1 MKSLMVNENFR
12 MALASVRS
20 SRFRSFL
27 TLLGIIVG
35 VVSVVTIFS
44 LGEGVKRQVVGEA
57 HRLGGD
63 IITIRPGAA
72 LPGTSSPL
80 SSIGVSSISG
90 TGALNEHDVDA
101 VKKVQN
107 VDAVVPLSIVSGV
120 PSHEGRSYDG
130 GVIIGTTSKMP
141 QVTGVKV
148 EFGVFFDDDETTR
161 KAAIIG
167 PKVAEQL
174 FQENIPIGKSMKI
187 RDQDFTVRGI
197 LEKTETGPLGTE
209 ADFNNAIIIPYQ
221 TGKILTG
228 NNVNIYEILTK
239 TSAPGLAGTVTNE
252 INNTLRD
259 QHGGQQDFS
268 VTKSGDN
275 VLLANSV
282 VKLITGLTGAVA
294 IVSMFIGGISIMNIM
309 LVSVTER
316 TREIGIRKAV
326 GATNRQIRT
335 QFLMEAV
342 VLSLWG
348 AGIGLIC
355 AAAINIVIRV
365 TTNFQPV
372 ITWQPVVASVLVAV
386 TVGTIFGTAP
396 AFKASRKDP
405 IEALRTGR

>member
-1 MKSLMVNENFR
+1 

-35 VVSVVTIFS
+35 VVSIITIFS

-63 IITIRPGAA
+63 IITIRPGTA
-72 LPGTSSPL
+72 LPGTNSAL
-80 SSIGVSSISG
+80 SSIGINGVSGSG
-90 TGALNEHDVDA
+90 KLSEEDVNA
-101 VKKVQN
+101 IKNVQN
-107 VDAVVPLSIVSGV
+107 VDAVVPLSIISGV
-120 PSHEGRSYDG
+120 PSYEGETYGG

-141 QVTGVKV
+141 KVTGVNV
-148 EFGVFFDDDETTR
+148 EFGVFFDDDDTTR
-161 KAAIIG
+161 KAVIIG

-174 FQENIPIGKSMKI
+174 FHEAIPIGKSMKI
-187 RDQDFTVRGI
+187 RDQDFIVRGV
-197 LEKTETGPLGTE
+197 LEKIETGPLGTE

-228 NNVNIYEILTK
+228 SNVNIYEVIAK
-239 TSAPGLAGTVTNE
+239 TTSPGLSDGVSAD
-252 INNTLRD
+252 IANTIKGH
-259 QHGGQQDFS
+259 HGGQQDFT
-268 VTKSGDN
+268 VIKSGDN

-282 VKLITGLTGAVA
+282 VRMITSLTGAVA
-294 IVSMFIGGISIMNIM
+294 VVSMLIGGISIMNIM

-348 AGIGLIC
+348 AGIGVLI
-355 AAAINIVIRV
+355 AGTINIIIRV

-372 ITWQPVVASVLVAV
+372 ITWQPALASVLVAV
-386 TVGTIFGTAP
+386 VVGTVFGTAP
-396 AFKASRKDP
+396 AIKASRKDP
-405 IEALRTGR
+405 IESLRTGR